1 MKLFHLSSRRFNDRD
16 NILMNK
22 RKLMSFVRLVH
33 QSLLLQVTLKVLT
46 LSINVVKV
54 TTFTVKVTIKLNLA
68 S

>member
-1 MKLFHLSSRRFNDRD
+1 
-16 NILMNK
+16 MNK